1 MNIFEDEERLY
12 IFLVWLLSFLLACTV
27 SSIILFIEPSYPIAI
42 LFAQIIEIF
51 LFAQIFI
58 YVKRINNALQVET
71 VEPVE
76 LYDIETRTNIQTRYH
91 RGSIREQEDT

>member
-1 MNIFEDEERLY
+1 MNIFEDEEKLY
-12 IFLVWLLSFLLACTV
+12 TLLVWLLTFLLACTV

-58 YVKRINNALQVET
+58 YVKRINNALRMET

-76 LYDIETRTNIQTRYH
+76 LYDIETRINIKTKYP
-91 RGSIREQEDT
+91 GSSIREQEDT